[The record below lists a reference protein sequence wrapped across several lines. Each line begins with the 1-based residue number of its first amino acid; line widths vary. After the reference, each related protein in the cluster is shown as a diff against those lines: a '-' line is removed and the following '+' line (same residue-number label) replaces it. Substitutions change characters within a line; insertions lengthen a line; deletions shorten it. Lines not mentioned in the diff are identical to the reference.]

1 MGRIPQEV
9 IDQVRIQADIVDVI
23 QSYIPLKKMGR
34 DFKAC
39 CPFHNEKTPSFVV
52 NQQRQWFHCFGC
64 GKHGN
69 VITFVMERENVDF
82 PNAIHILAR
91 KYHIFVP
98 EETTY
103 PARRTERGDGS
114 AATGAAAQVRGNFK
128 ERLYM
133 LHEKAQAWYARR
145 LKESPDSPVATYL
158 KTRELPEE
166 IVRQFSENLGED
178 ASGLCARLQMG
189 IRAMLL
195 SAHPAL
201 SSAYANDVDPQM
213 CYAQQLFVA
222 GRKGDV
228 VIGLST
234 SGNAENIRNVFQVA
248 GGLGIRRILFTGNR
262 HGACERYADCVID
275 VPEAETYKIQEL
287 HLPVY
292 HAVCIMLEE
301 YFYGGK

>member
-1 MGRIPQEV
+1 MVYYSECRKRKIQKTEV
-9 IDQVRIQADIVDVI
+9 LKMTGDSISTSVMKTLLNRYPALTACAGKIVDAYCI
-23 QSYIPLKKMGR
+23 LR
-34 DFKAC
+34 DSIR
-39 CPFHNEKTPSFVV
+39 EGGTVFV
-52 NQQRQWFHCFGC
+52 C
-64 GKHGN
+64 GNGGSHA
-69 VITFVMERENVDF
+69 D
-82 PNAIHILAR
+82 ADHIIGELSKGFLSKR
-91 KYHIFVP
+91 KV
-98 EETTY
+98 
-103 PARRTERGDGS
+103 
-114 AATGAAAQVRGNFK
+114 
-128 ERLYM
+128 
-133 LHEKAQAWYARR
+133 
-145 LKESPDSPVATYL
+145 
-158 KTRELPEE
+158 PEE

-201 SSAYANDVDPQM
+201 SSAYANDVDPRM
-213 CYAQQLFVA
+213 CY
-222 GRKGDV
+222 
-228 VIGLST
+228 
-234 SGNAENIRNVFQVA
+234 AENIRNVFQVA

>member
-1 MGRIPQEV
+1 MVYYSECRKRKIQKTEV
-9 IDQVRIQADIVDVI
+9 LKMTGDSISTSVMKTLLNRYPALTACAGTIVDAYCI
-23 QSYIPLKKMGR
+23 LR
-34 DFKAC
+34 DSIR
-39 CPFHNEKTPSFVV
+39 EGGTVFV
-52 NQQRQWFHCFGC
+52 C
-64 GKHGN
+64 GNGGSHA
-69 VITFVMERENVDF
+69 D
-82 PNAIHILAR
+82 ADHIIGELSKGFLSKR
-91 KYHIFVP
+91 KVP
-98 EETTY
+98 
-103 PARRTERGDGS
+103 
-114 AATGAAAQVRGNFK
+114 K
-128 ERLYM
+128 
-133 LHEKAQAWYARR
+133 
-145 LKESPDSPVATYL
+145 
-158 KTRELPEE
+158 E